1 MGETAT
7 DGDGAASGGS
17 ASADDAT
24 DDARGAPDDEAYTWA
39 LGAFPY
45 ALRTTR
51 SWLCK
56 GYVVFG
62 GLFALFGTLVFLFA
76 LVGLLGALSSA
87 SAGTLTF
94 QPALY
99 LLGWLFVVGPIVAP
113 ILLVAR
119 RHRHGT
125 DDRGY
130 DFLLAA
136 TGFLFT
142 ASLYVAAVVS
152 TPEAQQEAVRPGA
165 FAPVVRFLYDLP
177 QVAGVVPPVLAALV
191 VVVVHYARR

>member
-1 MGETAT
+1 MTETAT
-7 DGDGAASGGS
+7 DADGDGTASGGS
-17 ASADDAT
+17 APVDDAT
-24 DDARGAPDDEAYTWA
+24 EASDDEAYSSA

-45 ALRTTR
+45 ALRATR

-62 GLFALFGTLVFLFA
+62 GLFALFGTVVFLSA

-99 LLGWLFVVGPIVAP
+99 LLLWLGVLAPVVGP

-152 TPEAQQEAVRPGA
+152 TPEAQQETVQPGA
-165 FAPVVRFLYDLP
+165 FAPLVRFLYDLP
-177 QVAGVVPPVLAALV
+177 QVAGVVPPVLAAAV
-191 VVVVHYARR
+191 MVAVHYARR